1 MSMKIFECDTCGT
14 EYNTNKLDGII
25 DLIRC
30 IQCVGQ
36 DEKTVERIRYQKI
49 KQTFSNSTEYKK
61 IKIIETGKT
70 DFEILQENNNSMT
83 IQQKERRQ
91 FSKDMDIKELLE
103 KNS

>member
-30 IQCVGQ
+30 IQCIGQ

-49 KQTFSNSTEYKK
+49 KQNWTNPNEYKK
-61 IKIIETGKT
+61 IRIIETGKT
-70 DFEILQENNNSMT
+70 DSEIAAENFANMT
-83 IQQKERRQ
+83 ERQKERLQ
-91 FSKDMDIKELLE
+91 FSKDMDALE
-103 KNS
+103 AKK